1 MDLGFLMVLGLGLG
15 SAAPVLLA
23 VYGFYLVTSGPTSSA
38 PSLPAPQR
46 ERAPRVFFMHHV
58 TEGLGRPFSGALLNQ
73 MGDKRRDAI
82 RLRIEGAGR
91 PSGLTVER
99 YVARKTG
106 EVILYGG
113 LALVLLL
120 TERTLLGLL
129 FVGFCFFTDL
139 DLYGAAR
146 KRRDEIETQ
155 LPDFLDVLAVTVTAG
170 LSFRTALERSCESMP
185 GVLAEEFR
193 LALRQME
200 LGTNRREAFE
210 GLRRRNKV
218 EPLSQFVTAIQQAE
232 ELGAPLGSALVEI
245 SQDMRRSDAQFM
257 RRKAQQLN
265 PRITAITAATL
276 IPALFILVVGAL
288 YVGSEV
294 DFSALLG

>member
-1 MDLGFLMVLGLGLG
+1 MALGLGLG
-15 SAAPVLLA
+15 SATSVLLA
-23 VYGFYLVTSGPTSSA
+23 VYGFYLVTGGPTPSA
-38 PSLPAPQR
+38 PSLPTPQR
-46 ERAPRVFFMHHV
+46 ERPPRVFFMHHV
-58 TEGLGRPFSGALLNQ
+58 TEGLGRPFSAALLNQ
-73 MGDKRRDAI
+73 MGDKRRDAV

-106 EVILYGG
+106 EIILYGG

-170 LSFRTALERSCESMP
+170 LSFRTALERSCVSMP
-185 GVLAEEFR
+185 GVLSEEFR

-200 LGTNRREAFE
+200 LGTSRREAFE

-232 ELGAPLGSALVEI
+232 ELGAPLGTALVEI

-276 IPALFILVVGAL
+276 IPALFILVAGAL

-294 DFSALLG
+294 NFSALFG